1 MGSHGIPWDPSG
13 IVSNFFERRGFE
25 SLIIIC
31 IILYTI
37 GRKLNIII
45 KIISRKLLQ
54 LLLQIIITII
64 IRRMSSNNSKRDEC
78 SICLNVIDPRGGIP
92 LSIPGCCGGK
102 FHAPCLQ
109 KVAQA
114 GNIDCPLCRVPLPAA
129 LLPAVLVASTPVLT
143 GAPPQSTGNILN
155 SVFAAPPQSP
165 SRVSRVSA
173 PGSIRRPLSR
183 TADVSAFPD
192 DPTEIPPAAVADT
205 RASTGGSAL
214 AATTATSPPI
224 NLSLTHCNEF
234 DPIHCSAIEKLY
246 SSVAI
251 KYVEPTAAVGEAR
264 APIDCVCILDTSGS
278 MDGSKIEELKK
289 AMNFVVGTLNQYDR
303 LAIVDFNSDASIVQG
318 FSRMSDATKVTTNE
332 KISAIRSGGG
342 TDIYAGL
349 NLGNQL
355 LTQRTTKNPTSCMFL
370 LTDGQDGA
378 NLQQKLATAKAL
390 KASGS
395 SLFVFGFGADHDSQH
410 LTAISNAAE
419 GSFMFVETS
428 DTVIDAFGGAIG
440 SQMSGMMYNIT
451 VAIKVSEASGNSI
464 KKVHAGA
471 YPVRTLVPGKSY
483 EVSFSSLFAGEARDL
498 LLEVS
503 LPASSACTEY
513 PLFESSAS
521 FEVNRADGSTR
532 DRVNVPGATN
542 NVQRHGGLLTLK
554 LENRNPEMD
563 FKIQRVEATNAMEE
577 AVRLAEA
584 GRNTDAKA
592 ALQSRLTACISSPT
606 KNSPKMQ
613 SLIEEVEKSM
623 HNVERSNYLS
633 GGRAACMESYS
644 VQSCQRQVYSKST
657 ASPSLFQS
665 SSSSAVQSTAR
676 SSKPSSKHP

>member
-1 MGSHGIPWDPSG
+1 
-13 IVSNFFERRGFE
+13 
-25 SLIIIC
+25 
-31 IILYTI
+31 
-37 GRKLNIII
+37 
-45 KIISRKLLQ
+45 
-54 LLLQIIITII
+54 
-64 IRRMSSNNSKRDEC
+64 MSSNSSKRDEC
-78 SICLNVIDPRGGIP
+78 SICLNVIDPRGGIA
-92 LSIPGCCGGK
+92 LSIPGCCGAN
-102 FHAPCLQ
+102 FHTPCLQ
-109 KVAQA
+109 KVTQA
-114 GNIDCPLCRVPLPAA
+114 GNVDCPLCRAPLPAA
-129 LLPAVLVASTPVLT
+129 LLPAVQVASTPVLP
-143 GAPPQSTGNILN
+143 GAPPQHTGNILN
-155 SVFAAPPQSP
+155 SVFGAPRKPSTGGSP
-165 SRVSRVSA
+165 NQLPMPNVSSSSSRRSR
-173 PGSIRRPLSR
+173 GR

-192 DPTEIPPAAVADT
+192 DPTEIPPVVADT
-205 RASTGGSAL
+205 GASTASN
-214 AATTATSPPI
+214 ATPPI

-246 SSVAI
+246 SSIAI
-251 KYVEPTAAVGEAR
+251 KYVEPTSVVGENR

-289 AMNFVVGTLNQYDR
+289 AMNFVVGTLNKYDR

-318 FSRMSDATKVTTNE
+318 FSRMSDVTKVTTNE
-332 KISAIRSGGG
+332 KVSAIRSGGG

-378 NLQQKLATAKAL
+378 NLQQKLATARDL

-419 GSFMFVETS
+419 GSFMYVETS

-451 VAIKVSEASGNSI
+451 VAIKVPEASGNSV

-498 LLEVS
+498 LLEMS

-532 DRVNVPGATN
+532 DRVNVPGAAN

-592 ALQSRLTACISSPT
+592 ALQSRLTACMASPT
-606 KNSPKMQ
+606 KNSPKMHA
-613 SLIEEVEKSM
+613 LIEEVEKSM
-623 HNVERSNYLS
+623 LNVERSNYLS

-644 VQSCQRQVYSKST
+644 VQSCQRQVYSKSL
-657 ASPSLFQS
+657 ASPSMFQS
-665 SSSSAVQSTAR
+665 SSSSAVQSSAR
-676 SSKPSSKHP
+676 NSKPSSKHP